1 MNKLSI
7 IPHLSQSFQYIL
19 IYYLIFK
26 WDISAPTEDMKTMI
40 IHKNF
45 RIGISGEVSM
55 KQKQSVSC
63 VKNLYI
69 FKSLFHFNL

>member
-1 MNKLSI
+1 MNKSSI
-7 IPHLSQSFQYIL
+7 ILHLAQSFQYIL